1 MTPPRSPNDDAA
13 ARRAGGLP
21 LPIVGHVPLAPVP
34 ARVVS
39 TWRETGDVFSFELE
53 PPAGYSFLPG
63 QFNMLWAFGVGESAI
78 SVSGDPGDHARIVHT
93 IREVG
98 SVTRALSLL
107 RPGDEVGLRGPF
119 GRSWPLELP
128 TSESPS
134 EQGPARDPAELDLVL
149 VAGGLGL
156 APLRPC
162 LYHALSHRERYR
174 RVVVL
179 VGARGA
185 AELPFASELAALE
198 RRSDLELAIT
208 VDRADA
214 SWRGHVGVVTSLFP
228 RARIDPA
235 RSLALVCGPEVMM
248 RFAARDLARLGLS
261 EERIFVSMERN
272 MKCAVGFCGHCQWGA
287 SFVCKDG
294 PVFRY
299 DQVASL
305 LTVREL

>member
-1 MTPPRSPNDDAA
+1 MTPL
-13 ARRAGGLP
+13 GLP
-21 LPIVGHVPLAPVP
+21 APVLGASPLAPVP

-39 TWRETGDVFSFELE
+39 TWRETADVFSFELE
-53 PPAGYSFLPG
+53 PPRPGGAPGPSYAFLPG
-63 QFNMLWAFGVGESAI
+63 QFNMLWAFGVGEAAI
-78 SVSGDPGDHARIVHT
+78 SVSGDPADRDRIVHT

-98 SVTRALSLL
+98 SVTRALARL

-119 GRSWPLELP
+119 GRPWPLDLGDAASELD
-128 TSESPS
+128 EAAAAL
-134 EQGPARDPAELDLVL
+134 GPGELDLVL

-162 LYHALSHRERYR
+162 LYHALANRARYR

-185 AELPFASELAALE
+185 AELPFAAELAALE
-198 RRSDLELAIT
+198 RRPELELSVT
-208 VDRADA
+208 VDRADP
-214 SWRGHVGVVTSLFP
+214 SWRGHVGVVTSLFA
-228 RARIDPA
+228 RARLDPA
-235 RSLALVCGPEVMM
+235 RTLALVCGPEVMM
-248 RFAARDLARLGLS
+248 RFAARDLARLGVP
-261 EERIFVSMERN
+261 EARIFVSMERN

-287 SFVCKDG
+287 AFVCKDG

-299 DQVASL
+299 DRVGPL